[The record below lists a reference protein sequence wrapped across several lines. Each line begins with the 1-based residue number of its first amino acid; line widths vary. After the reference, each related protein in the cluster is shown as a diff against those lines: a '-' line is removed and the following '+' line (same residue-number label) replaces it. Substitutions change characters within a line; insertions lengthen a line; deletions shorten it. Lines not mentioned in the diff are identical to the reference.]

1 MIYIQSDSERLR
13 PHHFDCACGMFGAI
27 EIDSKYRLTSFEE
40 VISGKFDT
48 LIRSN
53 LFIGSVEFMR
63 EVFKRIGINNV
74 RLPKNSNREHEIIT
88 LGEALI
94 RTKSGEELFIKP
106 IEIKLFTGFVL
117 DKSAYTSINSIPN
130 DTKVMAYKPFKHPL
144 ETEWRFYIHNHKIVD
159 ARNYSGDF
167 LKIPSYEYVLK
178 CVSENK
184 ETFPIAYTIDI
195 GITNKET
202 VVIEYNDMWSIGN
215 YGVDNITYL
224 KLLKD
229 RYFEIIKNNQNA

>member
-27 EIDSKYRLTSFEE
+27 ETDNKYRLTSFEE
-40 VISGKFDT
+40 VVSGKFDN
-48 LIRSN
+48 LIRNN

-63 EVFKRIGINNV
+63 EVFKRIGLNNV
-74 RLPKNSNREHEIIT
+74 KLPKNSNREHEIIT
-88 LGEALI
+88 LGEALS
-94 RTKSGEELFIKP
+94 RSKSGEEIFIKP
-106 IEIKLFTGFVL
+106 LEIKLFTGFVL
-117 DKSAYTSINSIPN
+117 DKSIYTCLNGIPN
-130 DTKVMAYKPFKHPL
+130 ETKVMAYKPFEQPL
-144 ETEWRFYIHNHKIVD
+144 ETEWRFYIHNNKIVD

-167 LKIPSYEYVLK
+167 FKIPSSEYVLK
-178 CVSENK
+178 CVAENR
-184 ETFPIAYTIDI
+184 ENFPIAYTIDV
-195 GITNKET
+195 GIMGKEM

-229 RYFEIIKNNQNA
+229 RYFEIVRKNF